1 MPQPVT
7 YNPGTP
13 VSGSI
18 QENSISY
25 VVDGQNRNYRG
36 GFGGLSW
43 MSEVPAANN
52 VIFIGNSISLGRG
65 PTNIPLFYP
74 SYNNSAANI
83 IYAANTLPGS
93 PRNFTTTG
101 SAYNWAATNNFF
113 INNSDNPIP
122 RIDAD
127 SMFLCL
133 DAEQATSFP
142 QTGTS
147 WYDMSGANYTV
158 TGTNNPTWNYNNGR
172 SYWQF
177 DGTDDYFAFSSTPP
191 IAQST
196 YTSTVEIW
204 AKSINNVPTFQVMF
218 GGGVQNTN
226 QGYYYGFRQN
236 NANFM
241 YAFYGNDQDGATPR
255 DNRVWNHYVAVYNQ
269 STGARYRYFNG
280 ELLSPSQASGVTATS
295 ANSFTIGAYKDP
307 SAGPQYFYNGYISK
321 VRGYSK
327 ELTQAEIK
335 QNYFQSNIVQDGLV
349 FMVDANNIVSY
360 EGLGTTAYSLTGSI
374 TGTLTNGVGY
384 NPQNGGTW
392 VFDGVDDFI
401 TTSLVTSTNN
411 NVTIEAWFNSNNV
424 NQAGQMVVYNGSD
437 NAGNGYGISVNYE
450 GSTTGNI
457 YVLYGAISWFDT
469 GVPLISNQWYHA
481 IMTISGTSLKV
492 YLNGVLIYN
501 VSSSNPNTPTL
512 YTNIGRNDYP
522 AARYFNGKIANTKIY
537 NRALTATEVQQN
549 YQATKDKFL
558 GQNIV
563 TNGLVLNLDSA
574 NKDSYARSLPALEV
588 LVVAGGGGGSGNF
601 YDDGAGGGAG
611 GLIYNST
618 YQLLSATAITVTVGA
633 GGAASTGGQ
642 GGDGGNSVFGS
653 LTAIGGG
660 GGAAHRSSGRAG
672 GSGGGSAGAYEAT
685 DTTLGGAGTPG
696 QGFDGGTSIHYGY
709 AGSGGG
715 GAGAPGVGGTG
726 GGAGKNGGN
735 GLAYSISGTS
745 TYYAGGGA
753 GYGYT
758 YGGIG
763 GLGGGGN
770 GGNPSPLAPIA
781 GGTNTGGGGGGGR
794 TVGQVPFVGTAA
806 GGSGIVI
813 IRYSGPQAATG
824 GTVVSANGYT
834 THTFTTSGTFTPALW
849 NDLSGNNINGTLT
862 NGVVWSP
869 SVNGGVMNF
878 DGVDDYTLI
887 TPPTTY
893 SEYTIQFFCKWIS
906 SVGVSERLFGC
917 DAFGT
922 YTIFSP
928 SNVGFHYNPLGGSPP
943 SVTLSSGVNVGF
955 GNWCNVAVTVS
966 TASSNV
972 VIYVNGIARNS
983 WNVLPSANLSANI
996 FLGRQNILYGA
1007 NCQFGNFQ
1015 LYNRALSATEIAQNY
1030 NATKTRF
1037 GL

>member
-52 VIFIGNSISLGRG
+52 VIFIGNSVSLGRG
-65 PTNIPLFYP
+65 PANIPLFYP

-127 SMFLCL
+127 GLALYL
-133 DAEQATSFP
+133 DANQPTSYP
-142 QTGTS
+142 QTGTT
-147 WYDMSGANYTV
+147 WYDASGFGNN
-158 TGTNNPTWNYNNGR
+158 GTLTNGPTWNSNG
-172 SYWQF
+172 WFQF
-177 DGTDDYFAFSSTPP
+177 DGVDDYITTPLSTTSGQALTVVG
-191 IAQST
+191 ILYST
-196 YTSTVEIW
+196 ETTTNYRNFYDSVTQKPMIWWDNLGKIEFDAASFTTS
-204 AKSINNVPTFQVMF
+204 
-218 GGGVQNTN
+218 
-226 QGYYYGFRQN
+226 
-236 NANFM
+236 
-241 YAFYGNDQDGATPR
+241 
-255 DNRVWNHYVAVYNQ
+255 AVYRNKWTFVAL
-269 STGARYRYFNG
+269 SKPAGNSSPSYYVNG
-280 ELLSPSQASGVTATS
+280 ELVGSGTAYTVPSLTPTWFNRAAAEEWLGNAQSVNFYSRALTTA
-295 ANSFTIGAYKDP
+295 D
-307 SAGPQYFYNGYISK
+307 
-321 VRGYSK
+321 
-327 ELTQAEIK
+327 IK

-349 FMVDANNIVSY
+349 FMVDANNLVSY
-360 EGLGTTAYSLTGSI
+360 PKSGTSTYSLTGSNVA
-374 TGTLTNGVGY
+374 TLFNGVGY
-384 NPQNGGTW
+384 NSLNGGSWT
-392 VFDGVDDFI
+392 FDGVDDYISSTVTGLPTGASARTVNIWVKI
-401 TTSLVTSTNN
+401 T
-411 NVTIEAWFNSNNV
+411 
-424 NQAGQMVVYNGSD
+424 G
-437 NAGNGYGISVNYE
+437 
-450 GSTTGNI
+450 TTGNPYYALCGYGSPNI
-457 YVLYGAISWFDT
+457 SQTFDLGFNDTTDKVFLDIYGAGGIDSVNTITKNEWHMITGIYTGTQLQLYIDGILEATNNYVINTANSAFEISDT
-469 GVPLISNQWYHA
+469 AWG
-481 IMTISGTSLKV
+481 
-492 YLNGVLIYN
+492 
-501 VSSSNPNTPTL
+501 
-512 YTNIGRNDYP
+512 YP
-522 AARYFNGKIANTKIY
+522 APLVGNVANAQIY
-537 NRALTATEVQQN
+537 NRALSSTEVQQN

-558 GQNIV
+558 GENIV
-563 TNGLVLNLDSA
+563 TSGLTINLDAA

-642 GGDGGNSVFGS
+642 GGDGGNSVFAS

-672 GSGGGSAGAYEAT
+672 GSGGGSAGAYDVP
-685 DTTLGGAGTPG
+685 DTTIGGAGTPG
-696 QGFDGGTSIHYGY
+696 QGFDGGTSVYPGY

-726 GGAGKNGGN
+726 TSGKNGGN
-735 GLAYSISGTS
+735 GQAYSISGTS

-770 GGNPSPLAPIA
+770 GGNPSPLAPTA

-922 YTIFSP
+922 YTIFNP
-928 SNVGFHYNPLGGSPP
+928 YDVGFHYNPLGGSPP
-943 SVTLSSGVNVGF
+943 SVTLASGVNVGF

-996 FLGRQNILYGA
+996 FVGRQNILYGA